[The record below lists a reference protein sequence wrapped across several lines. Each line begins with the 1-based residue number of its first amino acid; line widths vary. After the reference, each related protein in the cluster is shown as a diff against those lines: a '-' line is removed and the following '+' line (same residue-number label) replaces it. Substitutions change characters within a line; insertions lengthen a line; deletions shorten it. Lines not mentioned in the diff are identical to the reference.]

1 MVSDGKGFRK
11 LSTWLDV
18 QPHTI
23 RTPVGAALNLRAPL
37 SSVPCSE
44 TTGRFAHIVKCARI
58 LGPVSWGGTT
68 GRTFTALWGVHAW
81 LASSSLGGPLGRRL
95 RVGEVRAHIV
105 PGKLGAATPTAFIR
119 GPGGRPRLTF
129 AFLPQR
135 FHVCWWYR
143 GLAPVSQANSSF
155 PGSPFLARVRR
166 RISVRRRVVR
176 NRAGAGPLIFS
187 LWGAFNRCGCVISSG
202 NWLRGSGVVRVPYPD
217 AGYAWKRTVCTRL
230 AYLLKRVCHRECS
243 WRRNW
248 PVSNRHCLRRRGVGA
263 ECLGLHGWLNLSRPL
278 HLGRVGGN
286 PGGSRKCARSLSAR
300 DASRCGREPPRLG
313 ALQRSLCF
321 DETRTAPGPLRLR
334 KSLPRRGDRTRASPR
349 SGR

>member
-129 AFLPQR
+129 AVLPQR
-135 FHVCWWYR
+135 SVFAGGIGFTLEASC
-143 GLAPVSQANSSF
+143 ANCLF
-155 PGSPFLARVRR
+155 PGSPFLAR
-166 RISVRRRVVR
+166 
-176 NRAGAGPLIFS
+176 
-187 LWGAFNRCGCVISSG
+187 
-202 NWLRGSGVVRVPYPD
+202 
-217 AGYAWKRTVCTRL
+217 
-230 AYLLKRVCHRECS
+230 
-243 WRRNW
+243 
-248 PVSNRHCLRRRGVGA
+248 
-263 ECLGLHGWLNLSRPL
+263 
-278 HLGRVGGN
+278 
-286 PGGSRKCARSLSAR
+286 
-300 DASRCGREPPRLG
+300 
-313 ALQRSLCF
+313 
-321 DETRTAPGPLRLR
+321 
-334 KSLPRRGDRTRASPR
+334 
-349 SGR
+349 